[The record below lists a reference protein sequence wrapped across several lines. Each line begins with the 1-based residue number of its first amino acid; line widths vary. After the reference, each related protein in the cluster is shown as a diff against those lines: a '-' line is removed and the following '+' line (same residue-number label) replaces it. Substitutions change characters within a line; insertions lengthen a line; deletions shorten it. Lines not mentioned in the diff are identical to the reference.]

1 MSSTLTVRMVYGFIF
16 NDSQELF
23 ESEEFD
29 GVVMDPVDA
38 TSFDDNRKVVFVKD
52 SELSILSTLHGG
64 VSYSPFVEVPTERNG
79 EWHRLLIDAT
89 LRIHSKVHYPIGD
102 FGWIVLTDNC

>member
-1 MSSTLTVRMVYGFIF
+1 MSSTLTVRLVYGFIF
-16 NDSQELF
+16 NDPQELF

-64 VSYSPFVEVPTERNG
+64 VSYSPFVEVPTERKG

-89 LRIHSKVHYPIGD
+89 LRIHSEVHYPIGD
-102 FGWIVLTDNC
+102 FGWIILTDNC